1 MFYSWIC
8 NHVFNYE
15 EVMDR
20 DDFVSGLL
28 GLALGAGAYYL
39 ANKQG
44 QKDLLEKAKKERD
57 AETLNNLQDEILELK
72 RKLGSNSIS

>member
-1 MFYSWIC
+1 
-8 NHVFNYE
+8 
-15 EVMDR
+15 MDR

>member
-1 MFYSWIC
+1 LFYSWIC

-15 EVMDR
+15 EMMDR

-28 GLALGAGAYYL
+28 GLALGAGVYYL